1 MLRVVAYPPLFDQGD
16 GRSRRSRRIWPRN
29 IWRAVR
35 MGSGRRTKIAL
46 SGETQVRSS
55 KVEGG
60 PPSMTM
66 RTTSKT
72 VTFHRP
78 FWLKGVDRLLP
89 PADYRVV
96 TDEELIE
103 GLSFPAYHRVSTVT
117 VRIRGRDGDHRSFG
131 PAGRAGPRCSHAHHA
146 PGRWQVSVTA
156 PRLDRRD
163 HCRPF
168 AGCGCNP
175 NTAQKKGRPKAAYRL
190 GRIKRLPMLMS
201 ASGTSATYR
210 GLDALSGSPPEAEVS
225 SSVY

>member
-1 MLRVVAYPPLFDQGD
+1 MRADQGAYGQ
-16 GRSRRSRRIWPRN
+16 GR

-103 GLSFPAYHRVSTVT
+103 GLSFPAYHRVSTVIF
-117 VRIRGRDGDHRSFG
+117 VPG
-131 PAGRAGPRCSHAHHA
+131 P
-146 PGRWQVSVTA
+146 
-156 PRLDRRD
+156 
-163 HCRPF
+163 
-168 AGCGCNP
+168 
-175 NTAQKKGRPKAAYRL
+175 
-190 GRIKRLPMLMS
+190 
-201 ASGTSATYR
+201 
-210 GLDALSGSPPEAEVS
+210 SGSAVEMVTIDPLDLQAAQDQDAACTPCTRQMAGERHGS
-225 SSVY
+225 